1 MLAGQHLDLSKN
13 GTGPKAEGCRGFYA
27 SECGS
32 KQVGRTKANVAVSFL
47 LGGYNLS
54 HYLKVTADHTNTSV
68 KPGPAGGGS
77 TSVKPGRARGKEL
90 TFRSFSGFLYQYQ
103 EDSGVNLNRL
113 LLLDKDRTI

>member
-68 KPGPAGGGS
+68 KPGPGGGRKHICETWPGQGEGAYLQIFLWVS
-77 TSVKPGRARGKEL
+77 LSVSRGLWSEL
-90 TFRSFSGFLYQYQ
+90 EQAPPIGQR
-103 EDSGVNLNRL
+103 
-113 LLLDKDRTI
+113 